1 MPSLEEAAKE
11 LRTLIQTTDYDSSA
25 TSEQIARQ
33 QAYLAGQ
40 LHVLAQL
47 DQMYIKYMKGGSNA

>member
-11 LRTLIQTTDYDSSA
+11 LRMLIQTTDYDSAA

-40 LHVLAQL
+40 LHVIAQL
-47 DQMYIKYMKGGSNA
+47 DQMYAKYMKGGSNA